1 MIINQGGR
9 VNVPISAV
17 FGDAQRYQG
26 TTLVWPIVT
35 SSGFNAN
42 QKPTNGTVGYTSSMT
57 DLY

>member
-35 SSGFNAN
+35 SSGFDAS
-42 QKPTNGTVGYTSSMT
+42 QKPTNGTVGYTPST
-57 DLY
+57 